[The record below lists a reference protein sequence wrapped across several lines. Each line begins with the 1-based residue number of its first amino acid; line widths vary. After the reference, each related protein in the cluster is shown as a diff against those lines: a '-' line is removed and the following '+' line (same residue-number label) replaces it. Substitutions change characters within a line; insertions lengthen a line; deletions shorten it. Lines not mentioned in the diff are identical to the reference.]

1 MKTSIKLAST
11 LVSLVSTM
19 SACSFSKEKSDVL
32 TSGLKGQI
40 HVFESD
46 ATGFNT
52 KTFFY
57 DNGTEVVAFDTQF
70 TPALAEQALAY
81 LRTKTQNPVSYVV
94 VTHPNP
100 DKFNGISVFK
110 KEGAKIIASEATA
123 KAMADVHAYKK
134 YYFVNIAKMFTEDN
148 YPKLDTVD
156 LTFPS
161 SFNLNLANG
170 EQIKMQE
177 LKGPGV
183 SSNQTVALVPDI
195 NALVVGDLI
204 HHNAHAWLEGGIVG
218 GKPLPTVRSWIKAL
232 EELSMTFA
240 EKNPTVFGG
249 RGEAVTLDIAAAQ
262 QIKYLEKA
270 DEIVTSYVKN
280 LGDRRDELNG
290 ANAGEHYAKIQAE
303 FEAAFP
309 AYQLAYMIQ
318 YGVYGLALSK

>member
-1 MKTSIKLAST
+1 MKTSIKVAST
-11 LVSLVSTM
+11 LVSLVSTVA
-19 SACSFSKEKSDVL
+19 ACSFSKEHSDPL
-32 TSGLKGQI
+32 TSSATGQM

-46 ATGFNT
+46 ANGFNT

-57 DNGTEVVAFDTQF
+57 DNGSEVVAFDTQF
-70 TPALAEQALAY
+70 TPALAEQSLTF

-123 KAMADVHAYKK
+123 NAMADVHAYKK

-148 YPKLDTVD
+148 YPKLDTID
-156 LTFPS
+156 LRFTG
-161 SFNLNLANG
+161 SFDLKLENG
-170 EQIKMQE
+170 ERIKLQE

-183 SSNQTVALVPDI
+183 SSTQTVALVPSV
-195 NALVVGDLI
+195 NALVVGDLV
-204 HHNAHAWLEGGIVG
+204 HHNANAWLEGGIVG
-218 GKPLPTVRSWIKAL
+218 GKPVPTIDSWIKDL
-232 EELSMTFA
+232 KELTVIFA
-240 EKNPTVFGG
+240 EANPTVFGG
-249 RGEAVTLDIAAAQ
+249 RGEAVALDIAVPQ
-262 QIKYLEKA
+262 QIKYLTKA

-303 FEAAFP
+303 FVSAFP